1 MKVIVNNNT
10 YSMRREQFRGLLK
23 IAKAEVKNGIIAIK
37 KNKIVEMRKDTFSS
51 NSEKKRKIE
60 DYKALGYK
68 VYVS

>member
-23 IAKAEVKNGIIAIK
+23 IAKAEVKNGIIAIE
-37 KNKIVEMRKDTFSS
+37 KNKIVEMRKDTFAS
-51 NSEKKRKIE
+51 NLEKKRKIE
-60 DYKALGYK
+60 HYKALGYK